1 MIVEKRRIGPDTLL
15 VVEGVIKLG
24 ESAVFFSK
32 ALERVLEE
40 EGRHVLVDM
49 AQINQMDST
58 GIGEL
63 VGYLSRFSEARRR
76 LILVAPSE
84 RVRRLLRVVQLDTLF
99 PIYET
104 LEAALAAEQA

>member
-24 ESAVFFSK
+24 ESASFFAK

-49 AQINQMDST
+49 AKINQMDST

-63 VGYLSRFSEARRR
+63 VGYLGRFSEARRR

-84 RVRRLLRVVQLDTLF
+84 RVQRLLRVVQLDSLF
-99 PIYET
+99 PTYET
-104 LEAALAAEQA
+104 LESALAAEQA

>member
-24 ESAVFFSK
+24 ESAVFFSR

-58 GIGEL
+58 AIGEL
-63 VGYLSRFSEARRR
+63 VGYLGRFSEARRR

-84 RVRRLLRVVQLDTLF
+84 RVRRLLRVVQPDTLF
-99 PIYET
+99 PIYDS

>member
-1 MIVEKRRIGPDTLL
+1 MIIEKRSIGPDTLL

-24 ESAVFFSK
+24 ESAVFFAK

-40 EGRHVLVDM
+40 EGGHVLVDM

-63 VGYLSRFSEARRR
+63 VGYLGRFSEASRR

-84 RVRRLLRVVQLDTLF
+84 RVRRLLRVVQLDALF

-104 LEAALAAEQA
+104 LEAALAAEQV

>member
-24 ESAVFFSK
+24 ESAVFFAK

-49 AQINQMDST
+49 ARINQMDST

-63 VGYLSRFSEARRR
+63 VGYLTRFSEARRK

-84 RVRRLLRVVQLDTLF
+84 RVQRLLRVVQLDALF
-99 PIYET
+99 PTYET
-104 LEAALAAEQA
+104 LDAALAAEQA

>member
-24 ESAVFFSK
+24 ESAVFFSR

-63 VGYLSRFSEARRR
+63 VGYLGRFSEARR

>member
-1 MIVEKRRIGPDTLL
+1 MIVEKRRIGSDTLL

-24 ESAVFFSK
+24 ESAGFFAK

-40 EGRHVLVDM
+40 DGRNVLVDM
-49 AQINQMDST
+49 AKINQMDST

-63 VGYLSRFSEARRR
+63 VGYLGRFSEARRK

-99 PIYET
+99 PTYDT
-104 LEAALAAEQA
+104 LEAALASEPA

>member
-24 ESAVFFSK
+24 ESAGFFAK

-40 EGRHVLVDM
+40 EGRHVFVDM
-49 AQINQMDST
+49 AKINQMDST

-63 VGYLSRFSEARRR
+63 VGYLGKFSEARRK
-76 LILVAPSE
+76 LILIAPSE

-99 PIYET
+99 PTYDT
-104 LEAALAAEQA
+104 LDDGLAAEQV